1 MDARQLYQV
10 YFTGKVP
17 HFCSESEAMDTNG
30 FFSVEHWPLENYLTL
45 THPNFKTLLTF
56 FWYFPSFFSSLEIKK
71 NSKEKL
77 LSSGSLSL

>member
-30 FFSVEHWPLENYLTL
+30 FFSVEHWPLELAVL
-45 THPNFKTLLTF
+45 IHFKIT
-56 FWYFPSFFSSLEIKK
+56 
-71 NSKEKL
+71 
-77 LSSGSLSL
+77 